1 MVSGCWFGQGLG
13 RVWAGLLLGGSWLSW
28 GSSWAGAAIRAL
40 LAAGVADALQLVAAQ
55 PLGRP
60 SRCGQDPIAEQ
71 GQGAFGL
78 GGEAPTLL

>member
-1 MVSGCWFGQGLG
+1 MARSASSRSGVSRAERSRFGL
-13 RVWAGLLLGGSWLSW
+13 RLLVSAGFGP
-28 GSSWAGAAIRAL
+28 AIRAL